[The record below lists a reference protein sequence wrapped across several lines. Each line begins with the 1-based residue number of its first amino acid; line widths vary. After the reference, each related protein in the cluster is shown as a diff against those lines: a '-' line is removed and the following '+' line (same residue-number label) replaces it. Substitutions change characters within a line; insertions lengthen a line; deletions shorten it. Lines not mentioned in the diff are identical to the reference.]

1 MKKISLDEK
10 SPDNMRRV
18 VVALLLGRAY
28 CWVGPTARRRP
39 STCRRSQQPAAVDET
54 AAPDRPLTLSTID
67 RARTVAAAAVSTGG
81 SLSTLCR
88 SNGEPFGSFV
98 DYVLDAEGMP
108 VTLLAEQSEHTL
120 NLKASPSASLM
131 LQMPRSSAPSAR
143 DAPPPAALSRVT
155 LQGRVVPIDDND
167 ELLSLKTAFAVQHAY
182 SERLLESPRFTLS
195 KIQIERVYYVGG
207 FGVSSEWVD
216 VGAYSLAT
224 PDMLAGESASLVAKL
239 NSASQRADLDLLC
252 TQFLKIDDAAD
263 GDVRVQSVDRLGLDV
278 RVTYD
283 RQQRTKQFRVGF
295 QTKVTNVEDAKSEIA
310 KIMQEAWESAQGYWG
325 PEDGMGPEVL
335 LVGEDILN

>member
-1 MKKISLDEK
+1 
-10 SPDNMRRV
+10 MR
-18 VVALLLGRAY
+18 
-28 CWVGPTARRRP
+28 
-39 STCRRSQQPAAVDET
+39 
-54 AAPDRPLTLSTID
+54 
-67 RARTVAAAAVSTGG
+67 
-81 SLSTLCR
+81 
-88 SNGEPFGSFV
+88 
-98 DYVLDAEGMP
+98 
-108 VTLLAEQSEHTL
+108 
-120 NLKASPSASLM
+120 
-131 LQMPRSSAPSAR
+131 
-143 DAPPPAALSRVT
+143 
-155 LQGRVVPIDDND
+155 
-167 ELLSLKTAFAVQHAY
+167 KT
-182 SERLLESPRFTLS
+182 SESPILCHRSHRRF
-195 KIQIERVYYVGG
+195 GG